1 MGCFGLNGWCEVG
14 PSNGA
19 KKIDQAKEDNPLNCP
34 CLIQQLIAVGTAE
47 LSKTAL
53 LEDDL
58 KIAETALGL
67 GSKTF

>member
-1 MGCFGLNGWCEVG
+1 MAEKF
-14 PSNGA
+14 
-19 KKIDQAKEDNPLNCP
+19 DQTTEDNPLNFG
-34 CLIQQLIAVGTAE
+34 LIQKLIEVGAAAS
-47 LSKTAL
+47 SKTAL

>member
-1 MGCFGLNGWCEVG
+1 MD
-14 PSNGA
+14 GA
-19 KKIDQAKEDNPLNCP
+19 KNDPSQWHKDFDQATDDNRLKKYLG
-34 CLIQQLIAVGTAE
+34 LIQQLIAVGEAE
-47 LSKTAL
+47 SSKTAL